1 MKVILKKA
9 VVVVTIGMM
18 AMLQSCSS
26 NDDLDGYTP
35 TNFNVGGK
43 VEKGPFVRGTAIQ
56 MQPLDADLDETVNLL
71 LLRLQIMRVLLLLD
85 LNC

>member
-43 VEKGPFVRGTAIQ
+43 VEKGPLLEV
-56 MQPLDADLDETVNLL
+56 QPFKCSLWMLT
-71 LLRLQIMRVLLLLD
+71 
-85 LNC
+85 

>member
-43 VEKGPFVRGTAIQ
+43 VNTA
-56 MQPLDADLDETVNLL
+56 
-71 LLRLQIMRVLLLLD
+71 
-85 LNC
+85 LN

>member
-43 VEKGPFVRGTAIQ
+43 VEKGPFVRAI
-56 MQPLDADLDETVNLL
+56 V
-71 LLRLQIMRVLLLLD
+71 R
-85 LNC
+85 